1 MSDPI
6 TRPNAAL
13 EGRYRIYHV
22 QQEATMVRMMPCLM
36 PSGRLILAWLF
47 LALATQAVAQE
58 PADMVIRNGLIVTE
72 AGRVQGDLRIRAGV
86 IAEIGQN
93 LTPGEGARV
102 IDATGKLVL
111 PGGIDTHV
119 HLAPIRTANTRKGA
133 DDFTSASRAALAGG
147 ITTIGA
153 FFGQGRD
160 PAVSAA
166 QRLADVVDVAT
177 RQTIADAILHF
188 TVGDPTRLTP
198 ADVPMLRE
206 RGVSLKIF
214 MRGLSFD
221 QRVDENLKLIEAA
234 GRAGVL
240 TLLHAE
246 DAAIIAGAMDRL
258 VSERRTALVGQNFAD
273 SHPIAA
279 EEVGTQRAIGFAEVT
294 GSPIYLVHMSSERAM
309 RVAEAARARGL
320 PVFTEVRFIYL
331 HLTRDRFNQPDGPIY
346 TGAPPLR
353 DKTDQDYLWGAIAR
367 GSVDVVNTDHVGYT
381 RAEKMDPENSV
392 LRPRE
397 GANFLQD
404 QMPLLYSEGVRKGRI
419 TLEQMVKVTATNPA
433 KLFGL
438 YPRKGT
444 IAVGSDADVVIWDP
458 DLTKTIRDEDIL
470 SNGKFSIFDGWE
482 VTGWP
487 ILTVRRGEVVFEN
500 GEIVASPGSGMLV
513 PRGRWQKPN

>member
-1 MSDPI
+1 M
-6 TRPNAAL
+6 T
-13 EGRYRIYHV
+13 
-22 QQEATMVRMMPCLM
+22 RMMRRWM
-36 PSGRLILAWLF
+36 PSGMWVTAVLVLGLAVDG
-47 LALATQAVAQE
+47 TAQE
-58 PADMVIRNGLIVTE
+58 PAELVIRNGLVITE

-86 IAEIGQN
+86 IAEIGRN
-93 LTPGEGARV
+93 LTPGTGAQV
-102 IDATGKLVL
+102 IDATGKLIL

-119 HLAPIRTANTRKGA
+119 HLTPVRTAATRQGT

-153 FFGQGRD
+153 FISQD
-160 PAVSAA
+160 PAVPAA
-166 QRLADVVDVAT
+166 QTLAEAAAAAA

-188 TVGDPTRLTP
+188 TVRDPTVLTP
-198 ADVPMLRE
+198 ADVTMLRD
-206 RGVSLKIF
+206 RGVTLKIF
-214 MRGLSFD
+214 MRGLAFD
-221 QRVDENLKLIEAA
+221 QRASDNLKLIEAA

-246 DAAIIAGAMDRL
+246 DAAILAVARDRL
-258 VSERRTALVGQNFAD
+258 VAEGRTALLGQNFAD
-273 SHPIAA
+273 SHPIAG
-279 EEVGTQRAIGFAEVT
+279 EEVGTQRAAGFAEAT
-294 GSPIYLVHMSSERAM
+294 GAPIYLVHMSSERAM
-309 RVAEAARARGL
+309 RAAEVARARGL

-331 HLTRDRFNQPDGPIY
+331 HLTRDRFNGPDGPIF

-353 DKTDQDYLWGAIAR
+353 DKSDQDYLWGAIAR
-367 GSVDVVNTDHVGYT
+367 GSVDAVNTDHVGYT

-419 TLEQMVKVTATNPA
+419 TLEQMVAVTATNPA

-470 SNGKFSIFDGWE
+470 SNGKFSVFSGWE

-487 ILTVRRGEVVFEN
+487 ILAIRRGKLVYEN
-500 GEIVASPGSGMLV
+500 GEIVASPGSGRLA
-513 PRGRWQKPN
+513 PRVRWQRP